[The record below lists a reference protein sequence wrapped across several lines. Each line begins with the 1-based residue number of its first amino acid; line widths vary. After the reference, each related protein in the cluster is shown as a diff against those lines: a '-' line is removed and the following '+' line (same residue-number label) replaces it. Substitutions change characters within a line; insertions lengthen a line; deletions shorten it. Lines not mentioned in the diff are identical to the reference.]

1 MRLLDYIFY
10 ISNASQELIHRGVSI
25 LDGAP
30 GRGSGRYPLGSGENP
45 NQRSGNFLSRL
56 KELEKSGMTEKEI
69 ADYFD
74 ISTTELRIRK
84 QRAKHE
90 EREQRAATARRL
102 RDEGKTPTEIARIMG
117 YANESSVRALLNEN
131 TAARKNQARTTA
143 DYLKEIVD
151 QKGMVDVGAGVE
163 RELGISKE
171 KLKEA
176 LDILQ
181 EEGYPVYGIG
191 IPQPTNPGQQSN
203 TKVLCKPDTSY
214 KDAYDF
220 DHLYSVKDY
229 DKILTENGEA
239 IRPAFAPPTSFDSSR
254 LMVRYGDEG
263 GEALDG
269 LIQLRRGV
277 EDISLGGSNYAQ
289 VRILTDNTLYMKGM
303 AVYSDDM
310 PDGVDIIFNTN
321 KPSGTPLEKVL
332 KPVEPDP
339 EHPFGAL
346 IKDAEKG
353 GQRYYDDPNGIYIDP
368 ITGHKQ
374 SLSVI
379 NKVRDEGDWN
389 EWAHTVPSQF
399 LGKQSQKLID
409 NQLKLTILDKKA
421 EFDEICS
428 LTNPT
433 IKKVLLKKFADECDS
448 AAVDLQAI
456 AFPRQRYQVILPGTT
471 IPDNQI
477 YAPNYKD
484 GEKVA
489 LVRFPYANPVET
501 PILTVNN
508 KLREGRDVIGTNP
521 LDAVIIS
528 KKTADRMSGA
538 DFDGD
543 TVSVIP
549 LANNIKIKTKDYL
562 PGLEPGSF
570 DPKRE
575 YGPDSIPGRQYKR
588 LSKEATQIEMG
599 KISNLI
605 TDMTLQG
612 ASDEKIARAI
622 KHSMVVIDANKHNL
636 DWQRS
641 EKENNIAQL
650 RAEYQP
656 KDENGKGG
664 AATLLSRASA
674 PEYVTKRQGSG
685 RINQKDKPWYDPSHP
700 EGVVLY
706 KNVDNPFYINK
717 KGKVVERKQES
728 TRMAETDDAYT
739 LISKANTPQERAYAH
754 YANQCKTFAQEAR
767 MEMVRT
773 PNLKYDASAKK
784 TYQKE
789 VDSLEAKLKL
799 SELNAPRERR
809 ALAIANANIKAK
821 MQAYPDMDKKEIKK
835 LRQRETVA
843 AREKVGA
850 HRQTIDISDREWQ
863 AIQSGAISETK
874 LLKILNRADTAKLR
888 ERATPRTTKAIT
900 DAKKARIQT
909 MKSMGYT
916 NADIAEAIG
925 VSPSTVT
932 RCLKGA

>member
-1 MRLLDYIFY
+1 MKLFDYINY
-10 ISNASQELIHRGVSI
+10 ISTASKELMHYGVGK
-25 LDGAP
+25 LNGAP
-30 GRGSGRYPLGSGENP
+30 GRGSGRYPLGSGKNP
-45 NQRSGNFLSRL
+45 NQRSGDFLSRYN
-56 KELEKSGMTEKEI
+56 ELRRSGMSETEI
-69 ADYFD
+69 AEYFD
-74 ISTTELRIRK
+74 ISTTELRVRK
-84 QRAKHE
+84 QRASHE
-90 EREQRAATARRL
+90 DRERRVATAKRL
-102 RDEGKTPTEIARIMG
+102 RDEGLTPTEIAKKMG

-131 TAARKNQARTTA
+131 TAARKNQAKVTA
-143 DYLKEIVD
+143 EYLKEVAD

-163 RELGISKE
+163 RELGVSKE

-181 EEGYPVYGIG
+181 EEGYSVYGIG

-203 TKVLCKPDTSY
+203 TKVLCVPGTPY
-214 KDAYDF
+214 KDAYNF
-220 DHLYSVKDY
+220 DKLYSVKDY
-229 DKILTENGEA
+229 DKILTENGDA

-254 LMVRYGDEG
+254 LMIRYAEEG

-269 LIQLRRGV
+269 LIQIRRGV

-289 VRILTDNTLYMKGM
+289 VRILTDDTLYMKGM

-321 KPSGTPLEKVL
+321 KSIGTPIEKVL
-332 KPVEPDP
+332 KPIEPDP
-339 EHPFGAL
+339 DNPFGAL
-346 IKDAEKG
+346 IKDSARG
-353 GQRYYDDPNGIYIDP
+353 GQRYYDDPDGIYIDP

-374 SLSVI
+374 SLSCI

-389 EWAHTVPSQF
+389 DWAHTVPSQF

-409 NQLKLTILDKKA
+409 NQLKLTLLDTKA
-421 EFDEICS
+421 EYEEICA

-433 IKKVLLKKFADECDS
+433 VKKVLLKKFADQCD
-448 AAVDLQAI
+448 ADAVDLQAI
-456 AFPRQRYQVILPGTT
+456 SFPRQRYQVILPGTT
-471 IPDNQI
+471 IPDNQV

-508 KLREGRDVIGTNP
+508 KLQEGKDSIGTNP
-521 LDAVIIS
+521 LDAIIIS
-528 KKTADRMSGA
+528 KNVADRMSGA

-543 TVSVIP
+543 TVAVIP
-549 LANNIKIKTKDYL
+549 LTSNVKIKSKSYL
-562 PGLEPGSF
+562 QGLEPGSF
-570 DPKRE
+570 DPKKE
-575 YGPDSIPGRQYKR
+575 YGPDSTDKPYKR

-612 ASDEKIARAI
+612 ASDEQIARAI
-622 KHSMVVIDANKHNL
+622 KHSMVVIDAHKHNL
-636 DWQRS
+636 DWRRS
-641 EKENNIAQL
+641 ELDNNIAQL

-656 KDENGKGG
+656 KDESGRGG

-685 RINQKDKPWYDPSHP
+685 RINEKGKPWYDPTRP

-706 KNVDNPFYINK
+706 KTVDNPYYVNK
-717 KGKVVERKQES
+717 KGKTVERTQES

-739 LISKANTPQERAYAH
+739 LISKADTPQERAYAEF
-754 YANQCKTFAQEAR
+754 ANQKKAFAQQAR
-767 MEMVRT
+767 MEMLRT
-773 PNLKYDASAKK
+773 KSIEYDASAKK
-784 TYQKE
+784 TYQAE
-789 VDSLEAKLKL
+789 VDSLEAKLRL
-799 SELNAPRERR
+799 AELNAPRERR

-821 MQAYPDMDKKEIKK
+821 MQAYPDMDKKQLKK

-850 HRQTIDISDREWQ
+850 HRQEINITDREWQ

-874 LLKILNRADTAKLR
+874 LKKILERSNMDQLR
-888 ERATPRTTKAIT
+888 QRATPRSTNQLS
-900 DAKKARIQT
+900 DAKKQKIQT
-909 MKSMGYT
+909 MKQMGYT
-916 NADIAEAIG
+916 NSVIADTLG

-932 RCLKGA
+932 RCLKGE